1 MKFEGMCAK
10 TFGLQ
15 ACRRSTCHRRVDD
28 ALNSM
33 CRIALVLQ
41 SKCKG
46 LLSGRPWG
54 CSTGKRRRRGDI
66 PVSTDQLSSGSA

>member
-33 CRIALVLQ
+33 CRIVLVPQ
-41 SKCKG
+41 SKCKDH
-46 LLSGRPWG
+46 LSVRPWG
-54 CSTGKRRRRGDI
+54 CSTDRRCRRGGI